1 MPKPSS
7 SITLSTLPV
16 ETSPSKK
23 KAVRLEKARQEAKS
37 ELLDLLDKP
46 LQKYDYL
53 AFVFVLFCWCEYRKI
68 RETDVIEIS
77 SGFVGHNMC
86 NLLFTDILSSSEDE
100 VPQTPVPSRKKS
112 SYVWLDCFDDFS
124 TSIYISPVL
133 YASKE
138 SPPLHL
144 CWSMKKHK
152 NHNPRAI
159 LRALSRISSSPIL
172 MSKQKIPS

>member
-53 AFVFVLFCWCEYRKI
+53 AFVFVLFC
-68 RETDVIEIS
+68 
-77 SGFVGHNMC
+77 
-86 NLLFTDILSSSEDE
+86 
-100 VPQTPVPSRKKS
+100 
-112 SYVWLDCFDDFS
+112 
-124 TSIYISPVL
+124 
-133 YASKE
+133 
-138 SPPLHL
+138 
-144 CWSMKKHK
+144 
-152 NHNPRAI
+152 
-159 LRALSRISSSPIL
+159 
-172 MSKQKIPS
+172 